1 MLVAAPGRARYK
13 NGMALPDPPPAP
25 SKFSGPVDFDI
36 TDLGRMAA
44 LARAVAGQAQTGDF
58 IGLIGELGS
67 GKTAFAREFIRD
79 LGGPDEEVPSPTFN
93 LVLVYAF
100 PGVTI
105 WHFDLYRLR
114 APEETVELGLE
125 DALAEGISLVE
136 WPDRFGYFMPD
147 ERLDIEFRHPSDGG
161 SRTAV
166 LTGYGNWTARLN
178 SITQGMTQ
186 T

>member
-1 MLVAAPGRARYK
+1 
-13 NGMALPDPPPAP
+13 MAPPPP
-25 SKFSGPVDFDI
+25 PPIECFGPADFDI

-44 LARAVAGQAQTGDF
+44 LARALAGVAGTGDF

-67 GKTAFAREFIRD
+67 GKTAFAREFIRARGD
-79 LGGPDEEVPSPTFN
+79 PREEVASPTFN

-114 APEETVELGLE
+114 VPEETVELGLE

-136 WPDRFGYFMPD
+136 WPDRFGYFLPE
-147 ERLDIEFRHPSDGG
+147 ERLDIEFHHSPNGDR
-161 SRTAV
+161 RTAA
-166 LTGYGNWTARLN
+166 LTGYGTWAARLEDLAR
-178 SITQGMTQ
+178 GMVQ
-186 T
+186 A

>member
-1 MLVAAPGRARYK
+1 
-13 NGMALPDPPPAP
+13 MALPDPPQTER
-25 SKFSGPVDFDI
+25 SGLAEFDI
-36 TDLGRMAA
+36 TDFGRMAA

-67 GKTAFAREFIRD
+67 GKTAFAREFIRA
-79 LGGPDEEVPSPTFN
+79 LGGPGEEVPSPTFN

-105 WHFDLYRLR
+105 WHFDLYRLQ

-147 ERLDIEFRHPSDGG
+147 ERLDIEFRYSLDGG
-161 SRTAV
+161 ERVAV
-166 LTGYGNWTARLN
+166 LTGYGNWMARLN
-178 SITQGMTQ
+178 SIAQGMAQGMTKA
-186 T
+186 